1 MTTYK
6 KRITPILCLTF
17 LFLISTQIS
26 SAQPKKGEFIKAAIG
41 YGLSFPYDDADIYGS
56 GFYAQGEYVLG
67 LKTWLGIRPY
77 AGVLFTSA
85 NDNQKPNY
93 EGDINVTTNAFLI
106 GVKARIAAPIPY
118 VTPYIESGI
127 GASIGSFKNITP
139 TTNFEDNGV
148 IAHIPFTIGLAIG
161 KKHSFELEFTYY
173 YHPSIEQING
183 AFALGFSFPL

>member
-1 MTTYK
+1 MTIFNKHIATTQYF
-6 KRITPILCLTF
+6 LF
-17 LFLISTQIS
+17 LFLIATQLCAS
-26 SAQPKKGEFIKAAIG
+26 QPKYGEFIKASIG

-56 GFYAQGEYVLG
+56 GFYAQGEYVFG
-67 LKTWLGIRPY
+67 LKTWLGLRPY
-77 AGVLFTSA
+77 AGVLLTSA
-85 NDNQKPNY
+85 NDNQKPDY

-118 VTPYIESGI
+118 VAPYIESGI
-127 GASIGSFKNITP
+127 GASIGNFKNITP
-139 TTNFEDNGV
+139 TTNFEDNGI